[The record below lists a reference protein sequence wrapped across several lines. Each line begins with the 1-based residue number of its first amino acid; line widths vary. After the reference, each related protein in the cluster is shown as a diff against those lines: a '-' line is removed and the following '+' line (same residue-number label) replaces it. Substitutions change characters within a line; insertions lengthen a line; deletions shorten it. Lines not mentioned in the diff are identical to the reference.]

1 MKLNV
6 IETSAPKEKAGR
18 ERENPRD
25 KARAIH
31 ERRWMQKEECTDVAM
46 EKERI
51 RRSGEL
57 MLLSINPSGKKAC
70 DLGAGAGLFSLWLEE
85 RGAIVDAV
93 DIAMNALQK
102 IKPLHQNIRLVQDFV
117 PATLL
122 DDSSYEIVAAL
133 DLIAEMPEKDYRLFF
148 MEVARLLKKEG
159 VALIS
164 TPIDFRSENA
174 LDLFFSLAKTE
185 LELTGCALS
194 YHYFSIKL
202 ADFLKAPARFHRASH
217 DPVLLAR
224 MLEERS
230 GLRKAWFRLC
240 SKRVSGAL
248 FGYIAPLTSWLQTKT
263 GNSLTI
269 LQLLERI
276 SKSLKGDSAI
286 THVIVSGIRKS
297 LVPDLQG
304 KAPLPERKT
313 KKQIWE

>member
-6 IETSAPKEKAGR
+6 IETSGVKERTGV
-18 ERENPRD
+18 ERESPRD

-46 EKERI
+46 EEERI

-57 MLLSINPSGKKAC
+57 LLLSVNPLEKKAC
-70 DLGAGAGLFSLWLEE
+70 DLGAGAGAFSLWLEE
-85 RGAIVDAV
+85 KGAAVDAV

-102 IKPLHQNIRLVQDFV
+102 IKPLHGKVRIVQDFV

-122 DDSSYEIVAAL
+122 EDSSYDIVAAL

-148 MEVARLLKKEG
+148 MEIARLLKKQG

-164 TPIDFRSENA
+164 TPVDFRSENA

-202 ADFLKAPARFHRASH
+202 ADILKAPARFKKASQ

-224 MLEERS
+224 MLEERR
-230 GLRKAWFRLC
+230 GLRKAWFHLC
-240 SKRVSGAL
+240 SKKLTGAL
-248 FGYIAPLTSWLQTKT
+248 FGCIAPLTSWVQRKMGQSLSLLQF
-263 GNSLTI
+263 
-269 LQLLERI
+269 LEQI

-286 THVIVSGIRKS
+286 THVIVSGVRKP